1 MKKEDQEF
9 VELVE
14 NFSNGLD
21 QFHRANPIIPESKV
35 GCFLLATYEDTMQ
48 TAVCCT
54 RDQLYVMLRE
64 YLTKSPKSL
73 EVVKKVLL
81 DVIAEKLLVDRLDP
95 DCEA

>member
-9 VELVE
+9 VELVR
-14 NFSNGLD
+14 NFADDLEKFNNA
-21 QFHRANPIIPESKV
+21 HPVNPDTKV
-35 GCFLLATYEDTMQ
+35 GCFFLADCDEVMQ
-48 TAVCCT
+48 TAVYCT
-54 RDQLYVMLRE
+54 GEQLYVMLRQ

-73 EVVKKVLL
+73 ELVKKALL

>member
-9 VELVE
+9 VELVR
-14 NFSNGLD
+14 NFADGLEK
-21 QFHRANPIIPESKV
+21 FNNAHPVNPDTKV
-35 GCFLLATYEDTMQ
+35 GCFFLADCDEAMQ
-48 TAVCCT
+48 TAVYCT
-54 RDQLYVMLRE
+54 GEQLYVMLRQ

-73 EVVKKVLL
+73 EVVNKVLL